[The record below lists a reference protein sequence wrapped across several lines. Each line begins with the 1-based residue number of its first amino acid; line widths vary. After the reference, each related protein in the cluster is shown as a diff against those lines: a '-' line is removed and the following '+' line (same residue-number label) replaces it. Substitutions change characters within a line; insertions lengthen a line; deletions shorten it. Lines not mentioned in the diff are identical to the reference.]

1 MELLNYVE
9 LTTYGID
16 MLYRLKEYNKLAS
29 YFLSKN
35 EAYIAFALIK
45 KYYNQIN
52 QELLKED
59 LRKFIQTNRLK
70 SISYL
75 KLIKK

>member
-29 YFLSKN
+29 FFLSKN

>member
-9 LTTYGID
+9 LSTYGID

-29 YFLSKN
+29 FFLSKN

>member
-9 LTTYGID
+9 LSTYGID